1 MTTTPKEREQTRDR
15 LIFLGSGLL
24 LLIVVLL
31 GFAKAQRW
39 GTAFVTVKITA
50 LDVSGLNRGE
60 DIRIAGIPVGKVGG
74 LHLND
79 QGQVDVQL
87 QIETRKAHLI
97 GPRSKARL
105 AQDGLIGE
113 PYLVISADPQPIH
126 QASAI
131 HGKTIAY
138 EEPVSVDTLLQQLS
152 NTQAQLQATLRNTTA
167 LTSDQGSIKTT
178 LEATQQLATTLNDQV
193 AQTAPVL
200 RESIGQVANDVH
212 AVSAST
218 EAVERDARELI
229 RDTRPLLVKTIQDT
243 DQLTRSS
250 QQVIDLLHGLLK
262 PWLEPADGKPGSDKP
277 AARATSSAQPPPSS
291 D

>member
-24 LLIVVLL
+24 LLIMVLL

-39 GTAFVTVKITA
+39 GTAFVTVKLTA
-50 LDVSGLNRGE
+50 RDVSGLNRGE

-113 PYLVISADPQPIH
+113 PYLVISADPRPEEQAAAINGSTIPFQEPI
-126 QASAI
+126 
-131 HGKTIAY
+131 
-138 EEPVSVDTLLQQLS
+138 SVDSLLKQLS
-152 NTQAQLQATLRNTTA
+152 STQKELQATLRNTTA
-167 LTSDQGSIKTT
+167 LTASNGSLKAT
-178 LEATQQLATTLNDQV
+178 LDATQQLAQTMNTQV
-193 AQTAPVL
+193 KATAPVV
-200 RESIGQVANDVH
+200 REAMGSVAADVH
-212 AVSAST
+212 AVSEST
-218 EAVERDARELI
+218 EAVEEETLSLI
-229 RDTRPLLVKTIQDT
+229 RETRPLVEQTIKDA
-243 DQLTRSS
+243 DLLTRSS
-250 QQVIDLLHGLLK
+250 QQVIDLLHNVLG
-262 PWLEPADGKPGSDKP
+262 PWLEPADGRKTDP
-277 AARATSSAQPPPSS
+277 R
-291 D
+291 